1 MMDYGLLVSMD
12 VLEFIE
18 RLPRRTRLG
27 LRAGMIDIGNDPTG
41 LSDATDYDSTGRM
54 VQITVIGD
62 YALTYWIDHADRHVK
77 ILDIHSADR

>member
-27 LRAGMIDIGNDPTG
+27 LRAGMIQP
-41 LSDATDYDSTGRM
+41 DATLN
-54 VQITVIGD
+54 
-62 YALTYWIDHADRHVK
+62 AHF
-77 ILDIHSADR
+77 